1 MDKYIQQEL
10 NKITLLQ
17 KKRERMECKR
27 EQVTCNG
34 AFEIYTDIIKDIDKE
49 ISDIS
54 YILIFMEG

>member
-17 KKRERMECKR
+17 KKRERMERKR

-49 ISDIS
+49 ISDIR
-54 YILIFMEG
+54 YRLIFMEG

>member
-17 KKRERMECKR
+17 KKRERMERKR
-27 EQVTCNG
+27 EQVTCNC
-34 AFEIYTDIIKDIDKE
+34 AYEIYTDIIKHIDME

-54 YILIFMEG
+54 YRLIFMEG